1 MTGRPPGGG
10 SAAPGDTADL
20 VVIGAGVVGAA
31 AAYFAARSG
40 LRVTVVDRGPLAGGT
55 SSAGEGNLLV
65 SDKEPGPELDLALY
79 SQRVWREDLAEHAG
93 LWEFEA
99 KGGLVVAASPNGAGP
114 LAALLR
120 EQRAGGIEAVDVA
133 RDELRDYEPRLSP
146 DLAGGA
152 YYPQDAQVQPM
163 LVVAHLLRM
172 ARLAGARVRTDTE
185 VTGFLRA
192 GERITG
198 VRTGRGRL
206 SAPAVLNAAGTW
218 AGAVAELAG
227 VRVPVLPRRG
237 CVLVTQPLPPVIRHK
252 VYAAEY
258 VSDVASSDA
267 ALQTSPVVEGTRAG
281 TVLIGSSRERVGFD
295 REVPPSLLAALARN
309 AIALFP
315 FLASVQ
321 AIRGYLG
328 FRPYCPDHL
337 PVIGPDPRA
346 PGLWHACGHEGA
358 GVGLSVGTGKLLAQA
373 LTGRPTDLDLAPFAP
388 ERFSAPTDPPADPP
402 ADPPT
407 DPPADANKPSPTT
420 R

>member
-1 MTGRPPGGG
+1 MTGRPAGGG

-185 VTGFLRA
+185 VTGFLRV

-388 ERFSAPTDPPADPP
+388 ERFSAPTDPPAD
-402 ADPPT
+402 
-407 DPPADANKPSPTT
+407 ANKPSPTT